1 MMRAMNCTP
10 TAQVD
15 TVGSDSLIGAW
26 LKQEESIRPFWPFPS
41 SFQGIQDR
49 LAHTQG
55 INMERRF
62 LVSDV
67 LERQYLAAAIPI
79 PEELQSFRSGAR
91 AVTTGHQLVLMGG
104 PAFFHY
110 KILSAIRWAK
120 ALSDQ
125 GIAAVPVFWLASEDH
140 DFEEIA
146 KVFSTGDEAFHWH
159 PKEDPKGKAVGRL
172 MWTQEDEKALAHW
185 ANTAGVLPMQV
196 NHSFNSMPL
205 AQRVRMWVHEMFAE
219 QGVLVIDGDDP
230 ELKKAASHLWN
241 AEWNGGGIA
250 DSVQASTAALEA
262 AGWKAQLSPQPN
274 NVFHLNEAGQRTR
287 SDRWLDN
294 NGATSWEAV
303 SAEKWSPNAAL
314 RPLYQEFLLESAA
327 VIGGPGEVA
336 YWLQLRRAFDHHKIE
351 LPALML
357 RDGALV
363 WSTEQATLAQA
374 VEWSPARGMWK
385 GAEASA
391 FWVSMQMEPEDEV
404 QQAWSEWGK
413 ALEAHANGMGRE
425 VVPTTLAA
433 LKQMEKEWL
442 RLKKKWRKSVRARHA
457 ERCLDLEHL
466 FDAVLFPHANPQE
479 RVVNARGLAGDA
491 ESLKAWNRL
500 WLQQVEGGID
510 PQFLIFQSLLK
521 LDVGD

>member
-1 MMRAMNCTP
+1 
-10 TAQVD
+10 
-15 TVGSDSLIGAW
+15 
-26 LKQEESIRPFWPFPS
+26 
-41 SFQGIQDR
+41 
-49 LAHTQG
+49 
-55 INMERRF
+55 
-62 LVSDV
+62 
-67 LERQYLAAAIPI
+67 
-79 PEELQSFRSGAR
+79 
-91 AVTTGHQLVLMGG
+91 
-104 PAFFHY
+104 
-110 KILSAIRWAK
+110 
-120 ALSDQ
+120 
-125 GIAAVPVFWLASEDH
+125 
-140 DFEEIA
+140 
-146 KVFSTGDEAFHWH
+146 
-159 PKEDPKGKAVGRL
+159 
-172 MWTQEDEKALAHW
+172 
-185 ANTAGVLPMQV
+185 MQV
-196 NHSFNSMPL
+196 NHSFDSMPL

-250 DSVQASTAALEA
+250 DSVKESTAALEA
-262 AGWKAQLSPQPN
+262 AGWKAQLRLQPN
-274 NVFHLNEAGQRTR
+274 NVFHLNDAGQRTR
-287 SDRWLDN
+287 SDRWLEN
-294 NGATSWEAV
+294 NASTSWEAV
-303 SAEKWSPNAAL
+303 SAKNWSPNAAL

-385 GAEASA
+385 GADASA
-391 FWVSMQMEPEDEV
+391 SWVSMQMEPEDEV
-404 QQAWSEWGK
+404 QEAWSQWGE

-457 ERCLDLEHL
+457 GRCLDLEYL

-491 ESLKAWNRL
+491 ESFEAWSRL
-500 WLQQVEGGID
+500 WLQTVEGGID
-510 PQFLIFQSLLK
+510 PQFLIFESLSK